1 MVTMPGRN
9 DPCPCG
15 SGRKFKQCCLR
26 AAAEIDIR
34 WRRLREAEGELVP
47 DLLRFAL
54 KRWGEPYIDAA
65 WSLFADGALS
75 LADAP
80 GDREFDAT
88 FIPWFLFD
96 FCAGSVKRRSRRRGW
111 PDRPAAQEYLDER
124 RPELPDLQTRYLE
137 AALSRPLS
145 FFVVTAVTPGRS
157 IDMRDLLTG
166 RICRVLERS
175 ASTTLEP
182 SVLML
187 ARVLSVD
194 DVSIMLG
201 AGAWV
206 IPPTFHN
213 PIISFRESFVR
224 SEELLDE
231 QTARTL
237 HVEVVRYYRDMVDQ
251 LMNPRMPTLV
261 NTDGDP
267 IAPTTVEFELHCTPR
282 EAFDRIAPL
291 ACGYKADELL
301 DDATVDHAGNVTA
314 VTVPWAAAG
323 NKMHRDWENTS
334 LGTIEIDGQR
344 MTVSVNSEPRAR
356 KIRALVAKRLGAT
369 AVFTRQ
375 QVESMQALL
384 DEEKQRKRSRRD
396 KAAHEALQSLPEVR
410 EMMRAQ
416 SARHWEVW
424 LDEEIPALGNLTPRE
439 AAKTAAGRERL
450 EALLA
455 ECAWRAKT
463 TPVEQR
469 PDITAL
475 RATLRLDHPLLIA
488 ATTRKPSP

>member
-1 MVTMPGRN
+1 MVPTPGRN

-15 SGRKFKQCCLR
+15 SGRKYKQCCLR
-26 AAAEIDIR
+26 AVAEIDVR

-47 DLLRFAL
+47 DVLNFAL
-54 KRWGEPYIDAA
+54 ERWGEPYIDAA
-65 WSLFADGALS
+65 WALFSDGAMP

-96 FCAGSVKRRSRRRGW
+96 FCAGSVTRRSRRRGW

-124 RPELPDLQTRYLE
+124 RPGLPDLQTRYLD
-137 AALSRPLS
+137 AALSRPLT
-145 FFVVTAVTPGRS
+145 FFVVTAVTPGHTV
-157 IDMRDLLTG
+157 DMRDVLTG
-166 RICRVLERS
+166 KTCRVIERS
-175 ASTTLEP
+175 ASITLEP
-182 SVLML
+182 SALVL

-213 PIISFRESFVR
+213 PIITFRNSIVR
-224 SEELLDE
+224 GGKLLDE

-237 HVEVVRYYRDMVDQ
+237 HVDVIRFYRDIVDE

-267 IAPTTVEFELHCTPR
+267 IAPTTVEFELRCTPR
-282 EAFDRIAPL
+282 EAFDRLAPL
-291 ACGYKADELL
+291 AYGYEADDLL
-301 DDATVDHAGNVTA
+301 GDATVDRAGNVTA
-314 VTVPWAAAG
+314 VTVPWAVAG

-334 LGTIEIDGQR
+334 LGTLEIDGKR
-344 MTVSVNSEPRAR
+344 MTVSVNSEQRAR
-356 KIRALVAKRLGAT
+356 KIRSLLAKRLGDA
-369 AVFTRQ
+369 ASFTRQ
-375 QVESMQALL
+375 QVESIEALL
-384 DEEKQRKRSRRD
+384 DKEKKRKPSRRERAGD
-396 KAAHEALQSLPEVR
+396 EALQALPEVR

-416 SARHWEVW
+416 SERHWAAW
-424 LDEEIPALGNLTPRE
+424 LDEKVPALGNLTPRE
-439 AAKTAAGRERL
+439 AAKTPAGRERL

-455 ECAWRAKT
+455 EFAWRAKT
-463 TPVEQR
+463 TPSEQR

-475 RATLRLDHPLLIA
+475 RATLGLDEPLA
-488 ATTRKPSP
+488 SDATSRRPSA